1 MKYAAMLL
9 FLGVSTAAV
18 AAQDCKPLYEAP
30 AVVSVSARDGRNNI
44 TDTAMTVNGNK
55 LSPVQPSEKLNFVAG
70 SFSFSITPVWSCAN
84 GLQIRLETAG
94 TIKET
99 VVAWGKKVVLSG
111 NGNSRHYIAVTASRA
126 KP

>member
-9 FLGVSTAAV
+9 LLVVSTAAV

-30 AVVSVSARDGRNNI
+30 AVVSVSARDGGNNI
-44 TDTAMTVNGNK
+44 TANAMAVKGNK
-55 LSPVQPSEKLNFVAG
+55 LSPLQPSEKLNFVVG
-70 SFSFSITPVWSCAN
+70 SFDFAITPVSSCAD
-84 GLQIRLETAG
+84 GLQIRLEAAG

-99 VVAWGKKVVLSG
+99 VVAWGKKVVVSG
-111 NGNSRHYIAVTASRA
+111 NGNSSHYIEVTALRA